1 MTCVWITRSEPGATR
16 LERALIEAGFESINA
31 PVLTTEIVNET
42 TPSEEFDVTVFVSE
56 HAVKHAIERK
66 WRSVGP
72 VVAVGQT
79 TAEALRSI
87 GLEPVQAAQAS
98 SEGILE
104 LFEQQYPDAG
114 SVLIVAGA
122 DGRTDLAKW
131 LIDKGVRVCTW
142 ITYRRNLLEPVVDVG
157 ACDVIVASSAEAL
170 SRIAELCF
178 THANFDGGQLS
189 VLVPS
194 SRVAEVAGS
203 FGFKNILN
211 SNGADPRAVVTTL
224 KDRLL

>member
-1 MTCVWITRSEPGATR
+1 M
-16 LERALIEAGFESINA
+16 
-31 PVLTTEIVNET
+31 
-42 TPSEEFDVTVFVSE
+42 
-56 HAVKHAIERK
+56 
-66 WRSVGP
+66 
-72 VVAVGQT
+72 
-79 TAEALRSI
+79 
-87 GLEPVQAAQAS
+87 
-98 SEGILE
+98 
-104 LFEQQYPDAG
+104 
-114 SVLIVAGA
+114 LIVAGA

-142 ITYRRNLLEPVVDVG
+142 ITYRRVLLEPVVDVG

-178 THANFDGGQLS
+178 THANFDRGQLS

-211 SNGADPRAVVTTL
+211 SNGADPRAVVATL